1 MKIDQNV
8 AAVLLMGFA
17 DGTLRNPPSITSG
30 NRIHIER
37 ARPGSPEEAE
47 RMAAAEAK
55 RQRKLKR

>member
-1 MKIDQNV
+1 MKIDHNV
-8 AAVLLMGFA
+8 AAVLLMG
-17 DGTLRNPPSITSG
+17 TLRNPPSIISG
-30 NRIHIER
+30 NRIHTER